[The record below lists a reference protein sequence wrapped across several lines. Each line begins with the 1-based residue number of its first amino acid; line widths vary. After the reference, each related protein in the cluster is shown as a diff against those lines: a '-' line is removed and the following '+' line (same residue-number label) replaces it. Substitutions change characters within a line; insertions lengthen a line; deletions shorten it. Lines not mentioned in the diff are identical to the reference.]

1 MPEHSLSALLFGSSL
16 LQPAVAPL
24 VLVVVAA
31 AAFYGFRSGAFRA
44 TILGLLALGAV
55 LAALGTWSPLAMALE
70 VAEVPRAVATT
81 GAFVGVLVAVAVGL
95 ALAAATV
102 PPESLR
108 LEPWLD
114 RLGGLVIGLVA
125 GVIAAGGLLVAASFL
140 PLPPAYRINF
150 SRLALDPGG
159 PLIRVFARSLGL
171 DSTATAVVLS
181 GEPGVPPAEGK
192 TVTHPAWSEPFV
204 DVDGNLA
211 WGEGEPF
218 LDTDKD
224 DAFTSEQVASDTNG
238 NGRRD
243 VGLLEHYRLGTWLPL
258 TTLQAPVMTSSD
270 TANVTDGDPA
280 ETIVYQA
287 TATDANKGDAL
298 VYSLKPEQ
306 DDDAALVLVDPTSG
320 AVKLKSRPDREQHKS
335 YLFTV
340 VVTDKAGLA
349 AERHV
354 TLHVNKK
361 KLKPDREP
369 SPGVTA
375 PTR

>member
-1 MPEHSLSALLFGSSL
+1 
-16 LQPAVAPL
+16 
-24 VLVVVAA
+24 
-31 AAFYGFRSGAFRA
+31 
-44 TILGLLALGAV
+44 
-55 LAALGTWSPLAMALE
+55 
-70 VAEVPRAVATT
+70 
-81 GAFVGVLVAVAVGL
+81 VAVGL

-102 PPESLR
+102 PAESLR
-108 LEPWLD
+108 LEPWID
-114 RLGGLVIGLVA
+114 RLGGVVIGLVA
-125 GVIAAGGLLVAASFL
+125 GFVAAGGLLVAASFL

-150 SRLALDPGG
+150 SRLALDPGR

-181 GEPGVPPAEGK
+181 GEPGTPPEKGK
-192 TVTHPAWSEPFV
+192 TVKHPAWSEPFV

-218 LDTDKD
+218 LDTDTD
-224 DAFTSEQVASDTNG
+224 DAFTSEQSAADTNG

-258 TTLQAPVMTSSD
+258 TTLQAPVITSSD
-270 TANVTDGDPA
+270 SGNVTEGDPA

-287 TATDANKGDAL
+287 TATDANEGDAL
-298 VYSLKPEQ
+298 VYSLKPDQGDE
-306 DDDAALVLVDPTSG
+306 AALVHIDPTSG
-320 AVKLKSRPDREQHKS
+320 AVKLKGRPDRDLHKS

-369 SPGVTA
+369 SPGDT
-375 PTR
+375 PPSR